1 MFDPHNILKTFALQ
15 PGQVQFSYHATIT
28 DKCRIFYVVSTFQ
41 LPDNL
46 LDRGFVFSIALK
58 NIVLDGI
65 AFKGSHHT
73 NYNLF
78 PFRPIVSAVAIF
90 TDLTIVSIK
99 KR

>member
-1 MFDPHNILKTFALQ
+1 MVFFPALDLTEQ
-15 PGQVQFSYHATIT
+15 IDIEFSQVASP
-28 DKCRIFYVVSTFQ
+28 
-41 LPDNL
+41 PD
-46 LDRGFVFSIALK
+46 DRCFVFSIALK

-90 TDLTIVSIK
+90 TDLTVVRVK